1 MLQLSKTL
9 QNVPV
14 MSLRTGGQVATALR
28 PIIDP
33 NNLKIVGWH
42 CQDSLQKKHPLIL
55 LSQDIRDIIK
65 QGLVINDHDVLA
77 EPEDLIRL
85 KDLLKLNFEL
95 LGKPVYSDSKR
106 HLGKVNDYAV
116 EGESLY
122 VQKLYLS
129 QSLMKSF
136 SGGGLSVDR
145 NQILEITS
153 RKIVIN
159 EPLQPT
165 KASAASVP
173 VG

>member
-9 QNVPV
+9 HDVPV
-14 MSLRTGGQVATALR
+14 MSLRTGGQVATASR

-33 NNLKIVGWH
+33 NTLKIVGWH
-42 CQDSLQKKHPLIL
+42 CLDSIQKKHQLIL
-55 LSQDIRDIIK
+55 LSQDIRDFIA
-65 QGLVINDHDVLA
+65 QGLVVNDHDVLA
-77 EPEDLIRL
+77 EPQDLIRL

-95 LGKPVYSDSKR
+95 LGKPVYSDTKR
-106 HLGKVNDYAV
+106 HLGKVSDYAT
-116 EGESLY
+116 EAETLY
-122 VQKLYLS
+122 IQKLYLS
-129 QSLMKSF
+129 QSLIKSF

-165 KASAASVP
+165 KAEAASVP
-173 VG
+173 VS